1 MPDFVERKANSPAL
15 AGELVRILTARGKM
29 IALAESCTAG
39 LAADMIARFPGASR
53 VLWGS
58 FVTYTVDAKIRMLGV
73 PRGLIDKH
81 GAVSSPVAV
90 AMAEGAL
97 ERSGASWAV
106 SITGFAGPGVEGTPV
121 GTVWIGIAGLWAGPS
136 AGLWAGISR
145 SEAKSFL
152 FKGSRNEV
160 RAAAAAASLKEL
172 LERILTA
179 EEFLV

>member
-1 MPDFVERKANSPAL
+1 MPDFVERKANSPTP

-29 IALAESCTAG
+29 IAIAESCTAG
-39 LAADMIARFPGASR
+39 LAADMIARFPGASK

-58 FVTYTVDAKIRMLGV
+58 FVTYTSDAKTKMLGV
-73 PRGLIDKH
+73 PKRLIETH
-81 GAVSSPVAV
+81 GAVSREVAV

-106 SITGFAGPGVEGTPV
+106 SITGLAGPGGEGAPV

-145 SEAKSFL
+145 SETKSFL

-160 RAAAAAASLKEL
+160 GAAAAVAALKGL
-172 LERILTA
+172 LDRILTA
-179 EEFLV
+179 EEILV